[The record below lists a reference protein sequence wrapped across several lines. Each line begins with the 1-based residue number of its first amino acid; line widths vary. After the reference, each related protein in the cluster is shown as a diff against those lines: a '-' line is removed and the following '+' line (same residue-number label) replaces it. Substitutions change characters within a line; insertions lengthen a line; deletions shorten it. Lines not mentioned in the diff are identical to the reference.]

1 MRNEIKYLIKKSESS
16 QILKKLNAL
25 KTFPARFIYSIYF
38 DTKEFKNFIDS
49 EEGTVPRS
57 KWRIRTY
64 SNNRLIYN
72 KVDSLF
78 NKNFYIEK
86 KETFSNHRSK
96 KKILLKNI
104 SIEKT
109 TNMINIMSKS
119 KMEPKVM
126 ITYFRN
132 YYILQ
137 NGNRITLDSKIN
149 YFKIK
154 SDLIYLFKNNIGLNV
169 LEEKKS
175 LDFEDNSVFSILGD
189 KHSRLSKYCEAVRS
203 EGAYTTS
210 GMNELLH
217 LKPIF
222 NDADIY
228 GHGKPTRIANSTK
241 DVRQKLGSLPI
252 AERMASR
259 VFSVPWFKH
268 YRPDVIKEYADAFA
282 KVSKFASQIEQ

>member
-203 EGAYTTS
+203 
-210 GMNELLH
+210 
-217 LKPIF
+217 
-222 NDADIY
+222 IY
-228 GHGKPTRIANSTK
+228 K
-241 DVRQKLGSLPI
+241 
-252 AERMASR
+252 
-259 VFSVPWFKH
+259 
-268 YRPDVIKEYADAFA
+268 
-282 KVSKFASQIEQ
+282 